1 MDGKQFQ
8 QLADMGFFTGM
19 HEHNHLRLWR
29 KALQGSDRDVQIRDV
44 WAGVIVAPSVYEFP
58 HIKIRPLFLHRPGE
72 NGVGPTELPHAA
84 RGRPKANSVAFVDK
98 RVTPTSPSGQANTPL
113 ILAATFFVFVAASV
127 FAGKLPIAVMWVYL
141 IASLVAFIAYALD
154 KSAARNDQWRTKES
168 TLHLFALAG
177 GWPGALAA
185 QRLLRHKSRK
195 QSFQIVFWAT
205 VILNCCAL
213 AWFFSESGA
222 EALRSMLGAA

>member
-1 MDGKQFQ
+1 MRYQGKIT
-8 QLADMGFFTGM
+8 DWKDEKGFGFITPNGGGQ
-19 HEHNHLRLWR
+19 R
-29 KALQGSDRDVQIRDV
+29 VFI
-44 WAGVIVAPSVYEFP
+44 
-58 HIKIRPLFLHRPGE
+58 HIKSFSNGQQRP
-72 NGVGPTELPHAA
+72 VGNELVAYELTHDAK
-84 RGRPKANSVAFVDK
+84 GRPQANSVAFVGK

-127 FAGKLPIAVMWVYL
+127 FAGKLPIAVMWAYL

-185 QRLLRHKSRK
+185 QRLLRHKSSK
-195 QSFQIVFWAT
+195 PSFQFVFWVT
-205 VILNCCAL
+205 VILNCCVL
-213 AWFFSESGA
+213 AWFFSTSGA
-222 EALRSMLGAA
+222 EALRSMLGTA

>member
-1 MDGKQFQ
+1 MRYQGKIT
-8 QLADMGFFTGM
+8 DWKDDKGFGFITPNSGGQRVFV
-19 HEHNHLRLWR
+19 HIKSFSSRQKRPLGNE
-29 KALQGSDRDVQIRDV
+29 
-44 WAGVIVAPSVYEFP
+44 IVAYELR
-58 HIKIRPLFLHRPGE
+58 HDAK
-72 NGVGPTELPHAA
+72 
-84 RGRPKANSVAFVDK
+84 GRPQADSVAYVDK
-98 RVTPTSPSGQANTPL
+98 AGPSATQYGQGNVSIIWSMA
-113 ILAATFFVFVAASV
+113 FFAFVAGSA
-127 FAGKLPIAVMWVYL
+127 FAGKLPISVAWFYL
-141 IASLVAFIAYALD
+141 AASLVTFVAYALD

-213 AWFFSESGA
+213 AWFFSDSGA
-222 EALRSMLGAA
+222 EALRSMLDAA

>member
-1 MDGKQFQ
+1 MRHQGKITDWKDDQ
-8 QLADMGFFTGM
+8 GFGF
-19 HEHNHLRLWR
+19 
-29 KALQGSDRDVQIRDV
+29 I
-44 WAGVIVAPSVYEFP
+44 APNGGGQRVFV
-58 HIKIRPLFLHRPGE
+58 HIKSFSSRQQRPLGNE
-72 NGVGPTELPHAA
+72 IVTYELRIDA
-84 RGRPKANSVAFVDK
+84 RGRPQADSVAFAGKD
-98 RVTPTSPSGQANTPL
+98 RPSANPSGQGNVTL
-113 ILAATFFVFVAASV
+113 MLALAFLVFVGGSA
-127 FAGKLPIAVMWVYL
+127 FAGKLPIAVAWFYLATSL
-141 IASLVAFIAYALD
+141 IAFVAYALD
-154 KSAARNDQWRTKES
+154 KSAARNDQWRTQES

-213 AWFFSESGA
+213 AWFFSDPGA